1 LTGWNKIV
9 LLGDAS
15 HPLSGAFGSGAA
27 FALEDGWILARA
39 IEHAWARSQ
48 SLDKALDIFDH
59 IRSPYYLRM
68 YQHLDE
74 QKEKVAR
81 AKKADPNASFE
92 DSLKARMEAF
102 GGEEALPWIYRNDI
116 ERVWEGFLQEQ
127 NELDG
132 LH

>member
-1 LTGWNKIV
+1 M

-39 IEHAWARSQ
+39 IEYARATSAP
-48 SLDKALDIFDH
+48 LEKALDVFDH

-68 YQHLDE
+68 YEYLDGMK
-74 QKEKVAR
+74 QQVID
-81 AKKADPNASFE
+81 AKKANPTATFE
-92 DSLKARMEAF
+92 TSLKARMEAF

-116 ERVWEGFLQEQ
+116 ERVWERFLQEQ
-127 NELDG
+127 SVPNG
-132 LH
+132 VH

>member
-1 LTGWNKIV
+1 
-9 LLGDAS
+9 
-15 HPLSGAFGSGAA
+15 
-27 FALEDGWILARA
+27 
-39 IEHAWARSQ
+39 
-48 SLDKALDIFDH
+48 
-59 IRSPYYLRM
+59 M

>member
-1 LTGWNKIV
+1 V

-39 IEHAWARSQ
+39 IEHAWATSQ
-48 SLDKALDIFDH
+48 SLDKALAIFDH

-74 QKEKVAR
+74 QKQKVAR